1 MLCITQ
7 RLMKMEKKKMAIII
21 LFILALV
28 LCSGCTQKIKAD
40 ALTRLSY
47 SNREFGFGL
56 NTPADWILDMNESYG
71 NYAIFNCPQNESNIP
86 VSMSINATQVN
97 SSETLHSYYGRFI
110 DENERSGKISNY
122 TLISRKDRPISSS
135 ISLIAYEN
143 TYTYTIYDS
152 NIIKVRN
159 LLINPKEDVIICF
172 QYITPVSTYGTFEF
186 DFEFSLVSLT
196 FI

>member
-1 MLCITQ
+1 MSCITQ
-7 RLMKMEKKKMAIII
+7 WLMEVKKKIMVVISI
-21 LFILALV
+21 FILAFV
-28 LCSGCTQKIKAD
+28 LYSGCTQNIQGD
-40 ALTRLSY
+40 ALSRLAY

-56 NTPADWILDMNESYG
+56 NLPNNWTLNENESYG

-86 VSMSINATQVN
+86 VSMSVNATQVN